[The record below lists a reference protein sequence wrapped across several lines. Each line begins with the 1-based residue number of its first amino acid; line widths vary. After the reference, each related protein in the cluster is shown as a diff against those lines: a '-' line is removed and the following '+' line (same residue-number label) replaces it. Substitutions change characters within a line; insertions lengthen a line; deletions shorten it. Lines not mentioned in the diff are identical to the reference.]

1 MLVRG
6 RSTHEGDGRDGGGGG
21 GGGGGGDKEVEEEMD
36 DFADRVL
43 ILCR

>member
-1 MLVRG
+1 MKEMAAMV
-6 RSTHEGDGRDGGGGG
+6 EEEVEEV
-21 GGGGGGDKEVEEEMD
+21 DKEVEEEMD

>member
-1 MLVRG
+1 MLVSG
-6 RSTHEGDGRDGGGGG
+6 RSTHEGDGGDGGG